1 LRSCPHC
8 FSTGVLVAASLH
20 FAATLD
26 RPTFLE
32 FSVADFPLVGSLLAE
47 PFRLVDNRL
56 AVPTDSES
64 SSWITS

>member
-1 LRSCPHC
+1 M
-8 FSTGVLVAASLH
+8 LVAASLH

-26 RPTFLE
+26 RPTFSE

-56 AVPTDSES
+56 AVPTGPGLGIELVDN
-64 SSWITS
+64 ILGHMRVD